1 MERLRAV
8 KINLRELL
16 IGTLLM
22 GLSLLLPMVV
32 HVDNFG
38 IYPMLFSAISHQEKT
53 DVVYAALRLVALNS
67 IRSLPHYLGA
77 YLIGE
82 SMDFAYREKTIRWLR
97 LLIVCVMIPPVYF
110 LIEKIY
116 HIRYDFG
123 GPAILLI
130 ALLVILEKIDFS
142 LINISKKMLMLVML
156 IASVQFLD
164 VMPALE
170 GLPVGGG
177 EVSTDIRR
185 IAFFLEADGFLQF
198 EATLLFFLLFVGALL
213 FCKLIMDENDL
224 KLLSELK
231 EQNERMRTEKYIQ
244 MLEERTLQELRNL
257 VHDLKTPL
265 TAAQAL
271 VGVVKMNQLRT
282 DPPDAQSCE
291 YLTRVEASME
301 HMSVMISEILYENR
315 RASVTTQRLVT
326 ALLSQISNTPY
337 GRVVRAENEVPELRV
352 WINEV
357 RMLRALANVL
367 QNAYCAM
374 DKEEQQ
380 IFLRVSAGQDRD
392 GQRMIQF
399 DVIDNGRGMDA
410 ELLHYVW
417 ADGFS
422 TRGSTKR
429 EPSEQYH
436 DLFRWPCV
444 RIGNAAAEAVKKTT
458 LVFRKEAKVV
468 FFAYKNGIA
477 GCFDRPPLSPPASG
491 WPGTLCPGYLDCN
504 SAGQKNQ
511 GGLSNGNHE
520 KSGFAGFGADRRHP
534 CWPWSRQLH
543 CGGTKTEFWH
553 HPN

>member
-1 MERLRAV
+1 MAAPADRLCHDPAV
-8 KINLRELL
+8 
-16 IGTLLM
+16 
-22 GLSLLLPMVV
+22 
-32 HVDNFG
+32 
-38 IYPMLFSAISHQEKT
+38 
-53 DVVYAALRLVALNS
+53 
-67 IRSLPHYLGA
+67 
-77 YLIGE
+77 
-82 SMDFAYREKTIRWLR
+82 
-97 LLIVCVMIPPVYF
+97 
-110 LIEKIY
+110 
-116 HIRYDFG
+116 
-123 GPAILLI
+123 LLI

-422 TRGSTKR
+422 TRGS
-429 EPSEQYH
+429 SGLGLNFVQQ
-436 DLFRWPCV
+436 
-444 RIGNAAAEAVKKTT
+444 
-458 LVFRKEAKVV
+458 VV
-468 FFAYKNGIA
+468 QNNNGTVEIKSTP
-477 GCFDRPPLSPPASG
+477 GEGTVVTIQLPESG
-491 WPGTLCPGYLDCN
+491 VEG
-504 SAGQKNQ
+504 
-511 GGLSNGNHE
+511 
-520 KSGFAGFGADRRHP
+520 
-534 CWPWSRQLH
+534 
-543 CGGTKTEFWH
+543 
-553 HPN
+553 

>member
-1 MERLRAV
+1 MMERLRAV

-422 TRGSTKR
+422 TRGS
-429 EPSEQYH
+429 SGLGLNFVQQ
-436 DLFRWPCV
+436 
-444 RIGNAAAEAVKKTT
+444 
-458 LVFRKEAKVV
+458 VV
-468 FFAYKNGIA
+468 QNNNGTVEIKSTP
-477 GCFDRPPLSPPASG
+477 GEGTVVTIQLPESG
-491 WPGTLCPGYLDCN
+491 VEG
-504 SAGQKNQ
+504 
-511 GGLSNGNHE
+511 
-520 KSGFAGFGADRRHP
+520 
-534 CWPWSRQLH
+534 
-543 CGGTKTEFWH
+543 
-553 HPN
+553 